1 MKVRVTGDAA
11 TDLRHIKAFISEDD
25 AIAVDSVIEGIRKSV
40 ALLAILPRTGRDG
53 IVPGT
58 LEKIIPRIPYVIVF
72 RIDIDD
78 GIREL
83 VVLRVYH
90 TAQDR

>member
-1 MKVRVTGDAA
+1 MKVRVTDDAA
-11 TDLRHIKAFISEDD
+11 ADLRQIKDFISRDKPGAAAG
-25 AIAVDSVIEGIRKSV
+25 AIERIRRCIG
-40 ALLAILPRTGRDG
+40 LLAVLPRLGHGG

-58 LEKIIPRIPYVIVF
+58 FEKSVPRVPYVIVY
-72 RIDIDD
+72 RIEKSDTPH
-78 GIREL
+78 EL